1 MKKSFSL
8 VEMLVVIAIIAILLT
23 FLLPGLGK
31 ARAQARSA
39 QCSAQMHQIGL
50 ANQMYLSDNSN
61 YYSPKKYQ
69 VGTYYDS
76 GDYKERNANNY
87 LSSDG
92 AGYYG
97 TNTYLDYQYIQKKE
111 TFICPS
117 SNETDDRASFGGN
130 MTYNWEIN
138 NEANQDKDGQ
148 KSYLKSLHIR
158 NTSEKIITVDTGD
171 AWLKTARPKSVTI
184 RHQGQK
190 INHLWADGH
199 GSTLRYSQLLANPQW
214 LTPLENEGVSWGT
227 EGGDNSF
234 TFE

>member
-8 VEMLVVIAIIAILLT
+8 VEMIVVIAIIAILLT

-39 QCSAQMHQIGL
+39 QCAAQMHQIGL
-50 ANQMYLSDNSN
+50 ANQMYLSDNAN

-76 GDYKERNANNY
+76 GEYKERNASGY
-87 LSSDG
+87 VE

-117 SNETDDRASFGGN
+117 SNEADDRASFGRN

-138 NEANQDKDGQ
+138 HTANKDKDGQ

-171 AWLKTARPKSVTI
+171 GWLKTVRPKSVTV

-199 GSTLRYSQLLANPQW
+199 GSTLKYTQLLANPQW
-214 LTPLENEGVSWGT
+214 LTPLEGDGVSWGT
-227 EGGDNSF
+227 EEGSNSF